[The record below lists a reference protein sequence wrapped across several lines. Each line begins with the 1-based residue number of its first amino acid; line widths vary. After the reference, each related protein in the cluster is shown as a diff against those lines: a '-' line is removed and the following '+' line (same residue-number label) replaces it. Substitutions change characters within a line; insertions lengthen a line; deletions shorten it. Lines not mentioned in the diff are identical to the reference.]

1 ALRARFPQ
9 LKRATRGLFETQAGL
24 LRASACVE
32 AIQALASRQGVELA
46 TQREVEAVEPSGAG
60 LAVRAGGETYRAGQ
74 VVLAGGG
81 WSSRIC
87 PELSQALWQCQ
98 QGIMYVQGVP
108 QVFCRPAFAPF
119 TGTDEGYYGFP
130 AEDGV
135 GLKIAQHVLGE
146 ALGDPDFDRATTPPG
161 FVEGATRFLRD
172 ALGLEAA

>member
-1 ALRARFPQ
+1 AELFLQCGNLAFTSLDEPASSGHLHGLATVAQQVGSEVRDLDRAALRTQFPQ

-87 PELSQALWQCQ
+87 P
-98 QGIMYVQGVP
+98 
-108 QVFCRPAFAPF
+108 
-119 TGTDEGYYGFP
+119 
-130 AEDGV
+130 
-135 GLKIAQHVLGE
+135 
-146 ALGDPDFDRATTPPG
+146 
-161 FVEGATRFLRD
+161 
-172 ALGLEAA
+172 